1 MSPDDPIAT
10 TGSINI
16 DGDVF
21 ENVEIGPSERFT
33 GWIRVRIIHR
43 SDEVTYHLPP
53 ERIRWVQV
61 GSAHGP
67 LR

>member
-1 MSPDDPIAT
+1 MSPNDPIAT

-21 ENVEIGPSERFT
+21 ENVEIGPSERLPAGSACASST
-33 GWIRVRIIHR
+33 GRTR
-43 SDEVTYHLPP
+43 SRTTLPP
-53 ERIRWVQV
+53 ERIRWVQE